1 MKNSKSFA
9 LFLLVLAFSPL
20 VLVAQ
25 IQPEPI
31 KANDRFSV
39 HAQTTVINQ
48 FKPSF
53 SAPYSGP
60 NSLSTQKESQTSIT
74 STLFL
79 GARLWRG
86 ASAWLNPEIAGGSG
100 LSQVLGLAAATNGE
114 TFRIGSPAPKLYV
127 ARLFFRQVIA
137 LSPTNTTQETD
148 FNHIGGQQPDSYLAF
163 TVGKISVADYFDV
176 NAYSHD
182 PRTQFMSWALMSN
195 GGWDYPANTRGYAPS
210 AVAEYVTPRHELRY
224 GFSLVP
230 LVANGST
237 MNWDI
242 NKAGSH
248 TLEYTHHHTLVGHPG
263 SVRALG
269 FFTTTNM
276 GNYRESLVLSP
287 DRPVIESTRR
297 YGRTKYGA
305 GLNLEQ
311 EFTDQFGGFARASW
325 NDGHNETWV
334 FTEIDH
340 SASAGLVMKGT
351 QWKRAHDN
359 LGLAFVASGIS
370 RPHRAY
376 LAAGGQGFMLGDGRL
391 NYASEHL
398 TEVYYRAELAPG
410 HLFLSGAYQLVTN
423 PGYNH
428 DRHGPVNVLSVR
440 VHARI

>member
-1 MKNSKSFA
+1 MKTLKTPA
-9 LFLLVLAFSPL
+9 LFLLVLAISPL
-20 VLVAQ
+20 ALLAQ
-25 IQPEPI
+25 HQNTPT

-53 SAPYSGP
+53 AAPYSGP

-114 TFRIGSPAPKLYV
+114 TFRIGTLAPKLYV
-127 ARLFFRQVIA
+127 ARIFFRQVIA
-137 LSPTNTTQETD
+137 LSPTNTYEESD
-148 FNHIGGQQPDSYLAF
+148 FNQLGGLQPERYLAF
-163 TVGKISVADYFDV
+163 TVGKISAADYFDV
-176 NAYSHD
+176 NSYSHD

-195 GGWDYPANTRGYAPS
+195 GGWDYPANTRGYTPS
-210 AVAEYVTPRHELRY
+210 AVAEYVSPRHELRY
-224 GFSLVP
+224 SFSLVP
-230 LVANGST
+230 LVANGAA

-242 NKAGSH
+242 RNAGSY
-248 TLEYTHHHTLVGHPG
+248 TLEYTHHHSLAGHPG
-263 SVRALG
+263 AVRALG

-276 GNYRESLVLSP
+276 GNYRESLALSP
-287 DRPVIESTRR
+287 DKPVIESTRR
-297 YGRTKYGA
+297 YGRTKYG
-305 GLNLEQ
+305 GGINLEQ
-311 EFTDQFGGFARASW
+311 ELTSQLGGFVRASW

-351 QWKRAHDN
+351 QWKREHDQ

-370 RPHRAY
+370 APHRAY
-376 LAAGGQGFMLGDGRL
+376 LAAGGQGFMLGDGQL
-391 NYASEHL
+391 HYASEHL
-398 TEVYYRAELAPG
+398 TEVYYQAELAPD
-410 HLFLSGAYQLVTN
+410 HLFVSGAYQLITN